1 MVDAATLSGK
11 TIWVTRPAQQ
21 AGELCRMIAQRQ
33 GAPVLLPT
41 LVIRPVSADVCSA
54 DNRQWL
60 ARADI
65 IIFISKNAV
74 VHACDL
80 FLNLVDMLRDKTALA
95 VGQATAR
102 CLSEL
107 GFRQVGQVGSGG
119 SDALLRLPVLSAEQ
133 VRGKRVVIVRGQ
145 GGRETLRSTLLARG
159 AEAGYLEV
167 YRREKPTISQADMN
181 KFWHDQ
187 TPDIVIITSLAGL
200 DNLVELTPDEQG
212 ERLLETGLVVMSD
225 RICQQAA
232 QSGFKRIGVA
242 TDNTDAGLVDALL
255 DLDENVIK

>member
-1 MVDAATLSGK
+1 MATAAKLSGK

-21 AGELCRMIAQRQ
+21 AAELCRMIAQRQ
-33 GAPVLLPT
+33 ATPVLLPT

-54 DNRQWL
+54 ANRRWL
-60 ARADI
+60 AGAGI

-74 VHACDL
+74 VHARDL
-80 FLNLVDMLRDKTALA
+80 FPDLVTTLRDKTLLAL
-95 VGQATAR
+95 GQATAR

-107 GFRQVGQVGSGG
+107 GFGQVGHIGSGG
-119 SDALLRLPVLSAEQ
+119 SDALLRLPVLNEQ
-133 VRGKRVVIVRGQ
+133 QVSGQRIVIVRGR
-145 GGRETLRSTLLARG
+145 GGRETLRETLLARG
-159 AEAGYLEV
+159 AEVSYLEV

-187 TPDIVIITSLAGL
+187 KPDVIIITSLTGL
-200 DNLVELTPDEQG
+200 DNLVELTPDEQS
-212 ERLLETGLVVMSD
+212 ERLLATGLVVMSE

-232 QSGFKRIGVA
+232 QSGFRRIAVA

-255 DLDENVIK
+255 KI

>member
-1 MVDAATLSGK
+1 MVTATKLSGK

-41 LVIRPVSADVCSA
+41 LVIRPVSADVCS
-54 DNRQWL
+54 DENRQRL

-80 FLNLVDMLRDKTALA
+80 FPNLVDMLRDKTALA

-107 GFRQVGQVGSGG
+107 GLSGLGLAQVGSGG
-119 SDALLRLPVLSAEQ
+119 SDALLQLPVLSAEQ

-145 GGRETLRSTLLARG
+145 GGRETLRTTLLARG
-159 AEAGYLEV
+159 AEVSYLEV

-225 RICQQAA
+225 RICQQAI
-232 QSGFKRIGVA
+232 QSGFRRIAVA

-255 DLDENVIK
+255 NI